1 MIPVPFTLDTGA
13 PAYMYLC
20 TTAIR
25 HLDALG
31 VIKEVSG
38 HYLYQLMIDL
48 LGPNKGLSS
57 RVSGER
63 ACNIRRQRNPRCY

>member
-25 HLDALG
+25 HLDVFG
-31 VIKEVSG
+31 VIKKVSG
-38 HYLYQLMIDL
+38 RYPYQLMIDF
-48 LGPNKGLSS
+48 LGPNDKIVHPPVDAIPLQYELREAG
-57 RVSGER
+57 VM
-63 ACNIRRQRNPRCY
+63 